1 MSDIFH
7 SFVESAKSIAVEN
20 NVKWDTP
27 TRTDGK
33 ILKPYIWDL
42 SKMSGSPPTPRIL
55 LTNLR
60 PDKRTKEDY
69 LEQCLFETLP
79 EEWCDL
85 IKAVIV
91 RKIFINRNLSLIH
104 ISEPTRPY

>member
-69 LEQCLFETLP
+69 LEQCLFEVIIRHLK
-79 EEWCDL
+79 
-85 IKAVIV
+85 IKLVGDFDRVAQPLNHHVSWEV
-91 RKIFINRNLSLIH
+91 LL
-104 ISEPTRPY
+104 